1 LKSSRA
7 SHRPTDSKPRRA
19 RVTAPRRP
27 SLARSRALGVD
38 TCGRIAAFWGF
49 TRTMGRIFGLLY
61 LSPRPLPRDE
71 IQRRL
76 AISVGSASMTLTALQ
91 RWGVVHKVRVRG
103 VRADHY
109 AAETD
114 FWKMISRVLDERE
127 RKEITTAVRMVQE
140 AKTGAV
146 AVGKLARGP
155 QQDDATF
162 VTERLDRLHD
172 ICALGQT
179 LLDMLLGQLKLDVG
193 RFRDVLRV
201 TPHQI
206 SGDEPGIPEKSPR

>member
-1 LKSSRA
+1 VKASRA
-7 SHRPTDSKPRRA
+7 TSRPRPRRA
-19 RVTAPRRP
+19 AKTARSPAARRP

-61 LSPRPLPRDE
+61 LTPRPLPRDD

-109 AAETD
+109 EAETD

-127 RKEITTAVRMVQE
+127 RQEITTAVRIVQE
-140 AKTGAV
+140 AKTHAA
-146 AVGKLARGP
+146 AVGKLASGP
-155 QQDDATF
+155 QKDDAAF
-162 VTERLDRLHD
+162 VAERLDRLHD

-193 RFRDVLRV
+193 SFRDVLRV
-201 TPHQI
+201 APLA
-206 SGDEPGIPEKSPR
+206 SPEDEPLPPKS

>member
-1 LKSSRA
+1 
-7 SHRPTDSKPRRA
+7 
-19 RVTAPRRP
+19 VTRRP

-61 LSPRPLPRDE
+61 LAPEPLPRND

-91 RWGVVHKVRVRG
+91 RWGVVHRVRVRG

-127 RKEITTAVRMVQE
+127 RKEITTAVRIVQQ
-140 AKTGAV
+140 AKTYATS
-146 AVGKLARGP
+146 VGRTASGP
-155 QQDDATF
+155 QQADAAF
-162 VTERLDRLHD
+162 VAERLDRLHD

-193 RFRDVLRV
+193 SFRDVLRV
-201 TPHQI
+201 TPGHAAV
-206 SGDEPGIPEKSPR
+206 DEQKAMGKPPHPTD